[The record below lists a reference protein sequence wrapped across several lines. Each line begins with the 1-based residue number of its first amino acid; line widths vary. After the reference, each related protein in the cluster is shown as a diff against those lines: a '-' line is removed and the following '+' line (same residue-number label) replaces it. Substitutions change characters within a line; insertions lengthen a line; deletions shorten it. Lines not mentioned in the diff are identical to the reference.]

1 MTGNDRKLVIPQA
14 RDLHLMRELAVMRVV
29 DREQA
34 KLVAGFGSTTRAN
47 ARLLALTQAKFLR
60 RFFWGTVGGAR
71 KSLYSLAP
79 RGAAIAGVPYR
90 RPRRGEDQVLASDSY
105 TEHQLAVNEIYA
117 TVKYRALPPGV
128 TFLRWMSFDDPVG
141 SGLIPDGYAEME
153 TPEKRLAVFLE
164 ADLGTEGRKVWQEK
178 VRAYLNYAASGDFTR
193 RFGEP
198 HFRTLVVTNSES
210 RLASLRIATAPLT
223 EKIFRFTSTERIEKE
238 TFWGP
243 VWQKPTGGERQTL
256 L

>member
-1 MTGNDRKLVIPQA
+1 MAGTNRKLVILQD
-14 RDLHLMRELAVMRVV
+14 RDLHLLRELAVMRVI

-90 RPRRGEDQVLASDSY
+90 RPRRGDDQVLASDSY
-105 TEHQLAVNEIYA
+105 TAHQLAVNEVYA
-117 TVKYRALPPGV
+117 TVKFRPLPSGV
-128 TFLRWMSFDDPVG
+128 KFLRWMSFDEPVG

-153 TPEKRLAVFLE
+153 MPEKRFVVFLE
-164 ADLGTEGRKVWQEK
+164 IDLGTEGRKVWQEK
-178 VRAYLNYAASGDFTR
+178 VRGYLSFATSGDFGKK
-193 RFGEP
+193 FG
-198 HFRTLVVTNSES
+198 HSQFRTLVITNSES
-210 RLASLRIATAPLT
+210 RLTWLRIATTSLT
-223 EKIFRFTSTERIEKE
+223 EKIFRFAAAERIARE
-238 TFWGP
+238 TFWGKI
-243 VWQKPTGGERQTL
+243 WQKPAGDERQRL
-256 L
+256 V